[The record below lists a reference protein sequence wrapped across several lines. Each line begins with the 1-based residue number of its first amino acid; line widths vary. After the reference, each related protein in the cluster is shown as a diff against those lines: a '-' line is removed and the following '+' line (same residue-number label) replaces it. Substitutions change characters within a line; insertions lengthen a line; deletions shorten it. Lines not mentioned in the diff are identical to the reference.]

1 MGWKF
6 PRRIPRANQTVD
18 AEDLNSGIVPFVEEQ
33 GRLGENN
40 WSSDLKTQLAR
51 STDLAEDVGQ
61 RVASVSV
68 RTTVADGPL
77 QDTAL
82 MANEV
87 SKHPPASAWVAIDNM
102 SHTFTTKGGRL
113 YVLAS
118 LQFGRNSPP
127 RDLPSSFLGPPY
139 LTFVQRYDVAHT
151 LLGIQIDGAVL
162 PLSVRGDQDYFGEGS
177 FMELGLTGWAMG
189 VDLCLSFPV
198 AAGQHTVEVVANVL
212 PGRDPVSTSRYLESL
227 FHNRELI
234 VVEMNSG
241 Y

>member
-68 RTTVADGPL
+68 RTTVADGPSL
-77 QDTAL
+77 DTSL
-82 MANEV
+82 MASEV

-118 LQFGRNSPP
+118 LQFGRNSPFAIP
-127 RDLPSSFLGPPY
+127 RFFGVPD
-139 LTFVQRYDVAHT
+139 RYNVTHT